1 LDRSFDFQLNHD
13 LTATN
18 QEFESQ
24 IHSAFAASQAARIA
38 KGLETATEAHL
49 AQRRSDGGPY
59 IVHPIRTAL
68 LAMRYDSLCTPE
80 LVIACLLHDTLEDT
94 ELTEKD
100 VAQEFGPV
108 VTEYVVG
115 VTRYRPADE
124 TPQQRFESKSANWQ
138 RIMNSCRE
146 VRSIKAF
153 DYCDN
158 MITWKFIGADKPGY
172 KKIPRWLRE
181 AQDLYLPLARIT
193 NPHAV
198 RLLEQEIEGYLSAGH
213 KMGDRLGP

>member
-1 LDRSFDFQLNHD
+1 MDRWFDFQVNHD
-13 LTATN
+13 VATTN
-18 QEFESQ
+18 KEFESQ
-24 IHSAFAASQAARIA
+24 VHSSFAPSEANRIA
-38 KGLETATEAHL
+38 RGLEVATKAHL
-49 AQRRSDGGPY
+49 AQLRSDGGPY

-94 ELTEKD
+94 ELTERE

-108 VTEYVVG
+108 VTEYVVS

-138 RIMNSCRE
+138 KIMNSRRE
-146 VRSIKAF
+146 VRSIKTF

-158 MITWKFIGADKPGY
+158 MITWKFIKPDMSGY

-181 AQDLYLPLARIT
+181 AQELYLPLARKT
-193 NPHAV
+193 NPEAV
-198 RLLEQEIEGYLSAGH
+198 RLIEQEIEGYLSAGH